1 MMRVLVCGGRDY
13 SDVSNV
19 NRWLDAIDKDRRIT
33 VVISGVD
40 LTNPKGAD
48 YLAYLWAK
56 RNRRE
61 PKDFPAAW
69 SKLGHAAGPRRNQQM
84 IDNGNPE
91 LVVAFP
97 GGTGTADMIRRA
109 LAAQLRIIQITA

>member
-1 MMRVLVCGGRDY
+1 MRVLVCGGRDY

-19 NRWLDAIDKDRRIT
+19 NCWLDAIDKDQHIT

-48 YLAYLWAK
+48 HLAYLWAK

-61 PKDFPAAW
+61 PKDFPADW
-69 SKLGHAAGPRRNQQM
+69 TKLGHAAGPRRNQQM
-84 IDNGNPE
+84 LEDGKPE

-97 GGTGTADMIRRA
+97 GGIGTADMLRRA
-109 LAAQLRIIQITA
+109 QAAKLRIIQIAA